1 MEEKT
6 LTLKDL
12 GNHAESL
19 LEMVFEQH
27 DKIEE
32 RLSVQDVQFKRLW
45 DAYKSI
51 GITDPNCFY
60 RLIEPIR
67 VQMRESKDEAPYW
80 NKYKQTNDELDHL
93 LALLKGKDNQLEVLK
108 ETEKVIVDLVTL
120 LNFQWEVLVTQL
132 GSICDQIQVS
142 RDKERTIF
150 SEYQAVEPNL
160 KDLPLDKEFK
170 KYYGLEKEQLI
181 LQQIDLFEREQQ
193 VLTQMEFVC
202 DERDRIFPISAGLF
216 LK

>member
-19 LEMVFEQH
+19 LKMVFEQH
-27 DKIEE
+27 DRLEE
-32 RLSVQDVQFKRLW
+32 RLKVQDVQFKRLW
-45 DAYKSI
+45 DAYKFI
-51 GITDPNCFY
+51 GITDPNCFK

-67 VQMRESKDEAPYW
+67 VKIRETKSEAPYW
-80 NKYKQTNDELDHL
+80 KKYKQTNDELDRL
-93 LALLKGKDNQLEVLK
+93 LALLKNKDNQLEVLK

-120 LNFQWEVLVTQL
+120 LNFQWEVLGPHL

-150 SEYQAVEPNL
+150 SEYKAAEPTL
-160 KDLPLDKEFK
+160 KDLPLGIEFK
-170 KYYGLEKEQLI
+170 KYYGLEQEQLI
-181 LQQIDLFEREQQ
+181 LQQIDLLKKEQS

-202 DERDRIFPISAGLF
+202 NERDRIFPISTGLF

>member
-1 MEEKT
+1 MEEKI

-27 DKIEE
+27 DRLEE
-32 RLSVQDVQFKRLW
+32 RLKVQDVQFKRLW
-45 DAYKSI
+45 DAYKFI
-51 GITDPNCFY
+51 GITDPNCFK
-60 RLIEPIR
+60 RLLEPIR
-67 VQMRESKDEAPYW
+67 VQIRETKSEAPYW
-80 NKYKQTNDELDHL
+80 EKYKQTNDELDRL
-93 LALLKGKDNQLEVLK
+93 LALLKDHDNQLEVLK

-132 GSICDQIQVS
+132 GSICDKIQLS
-142 RDKERTIF
+142 RNTERTTIAEF
-150 SEYQAVEPNL
+150 NAIEHIL
-160 KDLPLDKEFK
+160 KGSPKGMEIKNSYAF
-170 KYYGLEKEQLI
+170 EQEQLI

-202 DERDRIFPISAGLF
+202 DERDRIFPISMGLF